1 MRIRFLLWISL
12 LIPAS
17 ALTAQPAISFGE
29 ASVEAGGVTKSAKV
43 VFFSV
48 AREGQGYRVRSV
60 SRQETVEDTDGDGV
74 VRLDLGAAV
83 PFRSIWAAVD
93 LASGAF
99 AVSSPAGYA
108 PVRLDFPLGGLHGP
122 ANGKPDRL
130 DDRRY
135 SLEVLV
141 ARPGEGA
148 WRLSLGDGDADDE
161 DKVSNGRIEWA
172 VAKGRPVKGE
182 AAAPRDFNP
191 GDVVIAMDP
200 NRMEFYAIRLP
211 GPKP

>member
-17 ALTAQPAISFGE
+17 ALTAEPVISFGE
-29 ASVEAGGVTKSAKV
+29 TSVRADGVTKSSKV

-60 SRQETVEDTDGDGV
+60 ARQETVEDTDADGAV
-74 VRLDLGAAV
+74 SLDLGAAV

-93 LASGAF
+93 LTSGAF
-99 AVSSPAGYA
+99 AVASPEGYA
-108 PVRLDFPLGGLHGP
+108 PVKLDFPVAGLRGP

-130 DDRRY
+130 EDRRY
-135 SLEVLV
+135 ALEVLV
-141 ARPGEGA
+141 ARPGQGA

-161 DKVSNGRIEWA
+161 DKVANGRIEWA
-172 VAKGRPVKGE
+172 VAKGRPVKGNVE
-182 AAAPRDFNP
+182 APRDFNP

-200 NRMEFYAIRLP
+200 ARMEIYATRLP

>member
-12 LIPAS
+12 LILPSVA
-17 ALTAQPAISFGE
+17 TADPVISFGE
-29 ASVEAGGVTKSAKV
+29 SSVKAEGITKSAKV

-60 SRQETVEDTDGDGV
+60 PRQEMVEDTDGDGAV
-74 VRLDLGAAV
+74 SLDLGAAV

-99 AVSSPAGYA
+99 AVASPDGYT
-108 PVRLDFPLGGLHGP
+108 PVRLDFPLAGLRGQ

-172 VAKGRPVKGE
+172 VAKGRAVKGE

-200 NRMEFYAIRLP
+200 NRMEFYATRLP